1 MPSHDRPTAIAL
13 TVLALGEFAGAIF
26 GALFIALY
34 QILTLLTL
42 KWQTLIIAS
51 LAAAMTTVAL
61 QLDAGGDGRATSGVI
76 AFDRLPDPQRP
87 AHRAARHR
95 RCRRHP
101 RCRQRAVLYLDD
113 PPHGT
118 PLAETLTGLLSGLVA
133 GVILSVVLHFY
144 PGNLSA
150 FVMAAGIVALVG
162 SLFQLNEHWIVQV
175 CSGWLPAGLA
185 APMVSA
191 LIAAVVAA
199 SIWMMSGTTAAAMD
213 LATKAVIDGVVSDVP
228 EGFLGGMLGG
238 AITGLVLELLGFHV
252 EEHEGRSLCA
262 GMGSIR
268 AKTPR
273 IGSETSGADARETF
287 DWPCAAPLD
296 CLT

>member
-13 TVLALGEFAGAIF
+13 TVLVWGLAGAIF

-42 KWQTLIIAS
+42 GAWQTLIIAS
-51 LAAAMTTVAL
+51 LAAAMTTVAFYSSM
-61 QLDAGGDGRATSGVI
+61 QVAMVGATSGVI
-76 AFDRLPDPQRP
+76 ASIGYLILSAQRIELP
-87 AHRAARHR
+87 AIAGVAAILGAVNGLFFTWMIR
-95 RCRRHP
+95 RTAR
-101 RCRQRAVLYLDD
+101 
-113 PPHGT
+113 
-118 PLAETLTGLLSGLVA
+118 PLAETLTGLLAGLGA

-252 EEHEGRSLCA
+252 EEHEGL
-262 GMGSIR
+262 
-268 AKTPR
+268 
-273 IGSETSGADARETF
+273 
-287 DWPCAAPLD
+287 
-296 CLT
+296 